1 LKNECKTFKQIERK
15 DDIIYLPILTAFQD
29 ELDRLF
35 KDHGS
40 IFVENLFKY
49 LLGKYDFYKV
59 ELQMREKEVSVQ
71 CVNLYGTLGYGK
83 RWKIPDRIENVSR
96 VSGSTNTLVVQF
108 TDGWRISF
116 RLHSASGKVESS
128 LKFDIN
134 LIASPTYVE
143 KHSIPLK

>member
-1 LKNECKTFKQIERK
+1 MQRLQDTPPLGAGRFICFNRPKGRG
-15 DDIIYLPILTAFQD
+15 IYPKGI
-29 ELDRLF
+29 
-35 KDHGS
+35 K
-40 IFVENLFKY
+40 
-49 LLGKYDFYKV
+49 
-59 ELQMREKEVSVQ
+59 EKEVSVQ

-83 RWKIPDRIENVSR
+83 KWRIPDRIESIFR

-108 TDGWRISF
+108 NNGWRISF

-143 KHSIPLK
+143 KHSIP

>member
-1 LKNECKTFKQIERK
+1 
-15 DDIIYLPILTAFQD
+15 LPVLTAFHD

-35 KDHGS
+35 KEHGS
-40 IFVENLFKY
+40 VFVENLFKY
-49 LLGKYDFYKV
+49 LLGRYDFYKV
-59 ELQMREKEVSVQ
+59 ELQIRQKEVSVQ

-83 RWKIPDRIENVSR
+83 KWKIPDRIENIFR
-96 VSGSTNTLVVQF
+96 VTGSTNTLVVQF
-108 TDGWRISF
+108 NKGWQISF

-143 KHSIPLK
+143 KHSIPLNELPLKGGADPATE